1 MEPFPLALEWP
12 IRGPALSAELLGSV
26 QRSDRADPTATYK
39 AHGRA
44 DPLTAQLETLP
55 DPEPAADTL
64 ASLPAALSVHS
75 PWKSSHAESGR
86 SVDFHPLPH
95 PRPHPRIEILP
106 DLFAFRSMAFDTFE
120 PPLSCPYAH
129 LAGARRL
136 LGSVRVWLC
145 H

>member
-26 QRSDRADPTATYK
+26 QRSDRADPTATCK
-39 AHGRA
+39 AHARA

-64 ASLPAALSVHS
+64 ASLPVALSVHS

-106 DLFAFRSMAFDTFE
+106 DLRSKRGTPRCAFRVQV
-120 PPLSCPYAH
+120 H
-129 LAGARRL
+129 GI
-136 LGSVRVWLC
+136 
-145 H
+145 